1 VSCTALND
9 MGCGVGELS
18 ARHLAPLPADGVV
31 TEFELAEFTESPGK
45 FHGRELPA
53 NPAPQVWWNQLTEPA
68 LVLGST
74 QRVEHVVDKV
84 ACANANVEIVRRRS
98 GGGAVLLIPGQVVW
112 FDVIVP
118 TGAVA
123 GLGGDVHAPMSWL
136 GERLGQSLAPLIDG
150 KITVKGPGMVSTPW
164 STLVCFDGFG
174 PGEVLVDGRKLVGIS
189 QRRTRVGSRLQCCWY
204 RSYDPACLVGLL
216 NVAGRPAVEELA
228 PVAAFDPDDV
238 QSVLGGLARSL

>member
-1 VSCTALND
+1 

-31 TEFELAEFTESPGK
+31 TAVRTCRVHRIARQIS
-45 FHGRELPA
+45 RSRTSCQ
-53 NPAPQVWWNQLTEPA
+53 PAPQVWWNQLTEPA

-74 QRVEHVVDKV
+74 QRVEQVVDKV
-84 ACANANVEIVRRRS
+84 ACAKANVEIVRRRS

-123 GLGGDVHAPMSWL
+123 GLGSDVHAPMSWL
-136 GERLGQSLAPLIDG
+136 GERLGQSLAPQIDG

-216 NVAGRPAVEELA
+216 NVAGRPTVEELA